1 MGSGSHGADTART
14 LANPGRTSLH
24 SQPATY
30 IIQVLQVRPRGDRRG
45 AGITPMVMSLL
56 AVESEGHSFSRNRI
70 WVGREAGRPGGSDA
84 YHSTS
89 RGRGIN

>member
-30 IIQVLQVRPRGDRRG
+30 IIQVLQVPPRGDRRG
-45 AGITPMVMSLL
+45 AGIAPMVMSLL
-56 AVESEGHSFSRNRI
+56 AGESEGHSFP
-70 WVGREAGRPGGSDA
+70 GTGFGEAGRKRCLSLSQP
-84 YHSTS
+84 
-89 RGRGIN
+89 GRGIN